1 MVLTRILPR
10 SCSAL
15 SVFVSYSHAQRALGE
30 EVAQALKNAGHT
42 VFFDRESLPASAD
55 YNDRIRDAIAASDR
69 MVFLASKD
77 SLTHGRFT
85 LTELQFAKERWPS
98 PAGKVM
104 TVMADSAT
112 AISDLPVYLRSVSVM
127 DISGNAT
134 AEVVAAVNKT
144 RSTGRLCKSVT
155 ALGGLAAAAG
165 VAWLSLGQPGLGPTT
180 NVALLPIDAV
190 HFRAAGDAPYPPD
203 APGASTAWTNTPVSV
218 TIAPV
223 SYVHRTEPG
232 KRARLL
238 GERVELQ
245 FGDKV
250 MPYKAFYVVE
260 ITDDRCGEKWFC
272 IKGNA
277 GPETL
282 EPGKTITRETMF
294 HADGGTPVTWREFVD
309 GVLTRKDL
317 VVRVVF
323 TTRIETAEASS
334 TGPVE
339 VKQTCNINVAALRT
353 GMENIGYAATDA
365 LKPVYLQEKCLA
377 GLPPKS

>member
-1 MVLTRILPR
+1 MVLTRLLPR
-10 SCSAL
+10 SCSSL

-30 EVAQALKNAGHT
+30 EIAQALKNAGHT
-42 VFFDRESLPASAD
+42 VFFDRDSLPASAD
-55 YNDRIRDAIAASDR
+55 YNDRIRDAIDRSDR

-77 SLTHGRFT
+77 SLAPGRFT

-104 TVMADSAT
+104 TVMADST
-112 AISDLPVYLRSVSVM
+112 TQIGDLPVYLRSVSVM
-127 DISGNAT
+127 DITGNAT

-144 RSTGRLCKSVT
+144 RATGRVCKSVT

-165 VAWLSLGQPGLGPTT
+165 AAWLTLGQPGFGPTT
-180 NVALLPIDAV
+180 NVALLPIDAI
-190 HFRAAGDAPYPPD
+190 HFRSAGDPPFPPD
-203 APGASTAWTNTPVSV
+203 APGAGTGWTNTPVSV

-294 HADGGTPVTWREFVD
+294 HADGGTPITWREFVD

-317 VVRVVF
+317 AVRVVF
-323 TTRIETAEASS
+323 TTRIETAEAGSA
-334 TGPVE
+334 GPAE
-339 VKQTCNINVAALRT
+339 IKQTCNINVAALRT
-353 GMENIGYAATDA
+353 QMESIGYKATDA

-377 GLPPKS
+377 GLAPT